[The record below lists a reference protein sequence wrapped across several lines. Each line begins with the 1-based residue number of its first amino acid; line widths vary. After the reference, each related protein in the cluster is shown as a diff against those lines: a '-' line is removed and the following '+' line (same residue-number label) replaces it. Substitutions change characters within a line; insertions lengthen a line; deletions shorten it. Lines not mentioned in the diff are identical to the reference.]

1 MATEHEL
8 KLKATLDTSDVVA
21 KIKEIDS
28 SGSDSFGNIEK
39 AVKDLDSALKSAVKS
54 LNDLNTE
61 NARRSIAPPN
71 QDNLIR
77 QPASSGGG
85 ASDQLMKAGSRY
97 LSSQILDKLAAAT
110 KHLDSPLGRGISST
124 SSLASAG
131 LKGATAGTVLGPKGV
146 VAGAVIGTLV
156 QAF

>member
-8 KLKATLDTSDVVA
+8 KLKATLDTSDVTA

-61 NARRSIAPPN
+61 NARRSIATPS

-85 ASDQLMKAGSRY
+85 ASD
-97 LSSQILDKLAAAT
+97 
-110 KHLDSPLGRGISST
+110 
-124 SSLASAG
+124 
-131 LKGATAGTVLGPKGV
+131 
-146 VAGAVIGTLV
+146 
-156 QAF
+156 